1 MRRLL
6 IGLVLGALVVP
17 TAALAGGWATAGLA
31 PPPEGVGPGDTWNA
45 QITVLQH
52 GQTPLDGVVPT
63 VTIHNG
69 SETRTFTAEP
79 AGQPGK
85 YVAQV
90 VFPSAGTWSYDVYDG
105 FTQYG
110 GATTHKFAPVSI
122 GAVADDGGG
131 FPILTA
137 TAVIGLLLA
146 LGAIGYLL
154 ARRIRV
160 RHAAPTA

>member
-1 MRRLL
+1 MRKLL
-6 IGLVLGALVVP
+6 IGLVLGALAVP
-17 TAALAGGWATAGLA
+17 GAALAGGWATAGLA

-63 VTIHNG
+63 VTIRNG
-69 SETRTFTAEP
+69 SDTRTFTAEP

-90 VFPSAGTWSYDVYDG
+90 VFPAAGNWSYEVYDG

-110 GATTHKFAPVSI
+110 GATTHTFAPVTI
-122 GAVADDGGG
+122 GTGAGDGGG
-131 FPILTA
+131 FPFLTA

-146 LGAIGYLL
+146 LLAIGYLL
-154 ARRIRV
+154 ARRIRI
-160 RHAAPTA
+160 RHAAPSA